1 MIRHTTLG
9 RTSLDEWSARRRELY
24 LTVTQNSQGQRSTPR
39 RNSKPQ
45 SQQALDCSLTQSL
58 GSAMPH
64 TLSAIFCTVQL
75 TESVIAC
82 KGKVVFQ
89 ENNADFSEDTT
100 EFRVVIFDVPF
111 GNLACLFVIL
121 FKIHVG
127 YQIVRVQYYF
137 LTTSFIIC
145 TTGAEQIL

>member
-1 MIRHTTLG
+1 M
-9 RTSLDEWSARRRELY
+9 
-24 LTVTQNSQGQRSTPR
+24 PR

-45 SQQALDCSLTQSL
+45 SQQALDRSPTRSL

-64 TLSAIFCTVQL
+64 TLNAIFCTVQL

-82 KGKVVFQ
+82 KGIQVVFQ

-100 EFRVVIFDVPF
+100 EFRVVIFEVPF

-121 FKIHVG
+121 FKIHVC
-127 YQIVRVQYYF
+127 YQIVGVQYYF
-137 LTTSFIIC
+137 LTISFIIC
-145 TTGAEQIL
+145 TPAAEQILSFYYTTTG